1 MKIRRTARS
10 SITRSPRRC
19 NASSYRSVDPR
30 GTARGAAFCE
40 RRCGWPSPIPGISD
54 KPAYW
59 ERPFVRPSTG
69 AGMHRF
75 VWDLRDPA
83 PRSLQQ
89 VMVLPI
95 SAVVHDTPRVPE
107 GPLVVPG
114 RYTVRLEVDGRVL
127 ERPLRVA
134 MDPRVSISQGQ
145 LERQYLLAHQIAA
158 ILDRSYDEA
167 TAAKRAGRAQAAAA
181 FEAINNAAAQLLD
194 ERSMAPT
201 LRRRVRPSMGYK
213 RSRGENP
220 PSRNARSRKEL
231 RNEIS

>member
-1 MKIRRTARS
+1 
-10 SITRSPRRC
+10 
-19 NASSYRSVDPR
+19 
-30 GTARGAAFCE
+30 
-40 RRCGWPSPIPGISD
+40 
-54 KPAYW
+54 
-59 ERPFVRPSTG
+59 
-69 AGMHRF
+69 MHRF

-89 VMVLPI
+89 DLPI

-167 TAAKRAGRAQAAAA
+167 TSAKRAGRVQAAAA

-194 ERSMAPT
+194 TVDGADAPPTRQAIDGVQT
-201 LRRRVRPSMGYK
+201 LQGRESALQK
-213 RSRGENP
+213 RSIPKGA
-220 PSRNARSRKEL
+220 SQ
-231 RNEIS
+231 